1 MSKDKL
7 SIAAIIGF
15 CGACIAFYIG
25 AGFSTLQEV
34 MQYDASYGSQFPIV
48 ILVVVVVYL
57 YTNFSFATNGNR
69 LKLDRGGDIYT
80 AYCGKYIGKFFD
92 WFAAFFCYMCFIVMC
107 GGANSTLIELFGL
120 YGITVPNGVGAVI
133 LTVLVVI
140 TGVFGLKGI
149 LNALGKLGPVIIV
162 CIIIVCTISCFNV
175 PAGSLEAGMAAVDS
189 GQYSEVMK
197 QVGGGNPWASGASYA
212 GFVILW
218 FAAFIAEIG
227 ARNDL
232 KEVNIGMAL
241 SIIFI
246 ALTAAVASIALI
258 SHISEVSGAA
268 IPVLFLA
275 NAISPAF
282 AIVLAVIIFTGIYTT
297 SVPLL
302 WTGVKAVAQEGTQRY
317 KIGIIVGGIIGCA
330 VALFVDYKVL
340 VNVLY
345 GLNGYLGFI
354 LVAFMII
361 YDIRTRLST
370 KAAKDLVVLGGCDPV
385 AAAAKPAPSLE
396 GAPVVEA
403 AQAAGAEGMSV
414 TEVAPTEAGGQ
425 DTVRKE

>member
-1 MSKDKL
+1 M
-7 SIAAIIGF
+7 GF

-25 AGFSTLQEV
+25 AGFSTLQEIV
-34 MQYDASYGSQFPIV
+34 QYDASYGSQFPIV

-57 YTNFSFATNGNR
+57 YTNYSFATNGNR

-80 AYCGKYIGKFFD
+80 HYCGKYIGKFYD

-107 GGANSTLIELFGL
+107 GGANSTLTELFGM
-120 YGITVPNGVGAVI
+120 YGIDVPIGVGAVI
-133 LTVLVVI
+133 LTILVVI
-140 TGVFGLKGI
+140 TGVFGLDGI

-162 CIIIVCTISCFNV
+162 CIILVTTISCFNV
-175 PAGSLEAGMAAVDS
+175 PEGSFQAGLAAVDS

-227 ARNDL
+227 ARNKL
-232 KEVNIGMAL
+232 KEVNIGMGL

-246 ALTAAVASIALI
+246 ALTATIACIALI
-258 SHISEVSGAA
+258 SHIEETSSAA

-275 NAISPAF
+275 QSISPAL
-282 AIVLAVIIFTGIYTT
+282 AVALAVIIFTGIYTT

-302 WTGVKAVAQEGTQRY
+302 WTGVKAVAVEGTQRY
-317 KIGIIVGGIIGCA
+317 KIGIIAGGIIGCA
-330 VALFVDYKVL
+330 VAMFVDYRTL
-340 VNVLY
+340 VNILY

-370 KAAKDLVVLGGCDPV
+370 KAAADLVILGGYEPGVSEGHQGQALEDGAETTAV
-385 AAAAKPAPSLE
+385 AAAVDSALRSDAS
-396 GAPVVEA
+396 
-403 AQAAGAEGMSV
+403 AGAEI
-414 TEVAPTEAGGQ
+414 EEPL
-425 DTVRKE
+425 DKE